1 MSKDNDLLRCHIL
14 YEKND
19 PTVPTGAVV
28 TPRGRAWFL
37 AVDKK
42 FKSRTDKKAGDGA
55 YISTI
60 CVPPTADLTA
70 IKAICKD
77 AAISKFGSKIP
88 GNLKT
93 PMRLCKEVF
102 NTVGAPKY
110 PADMDNW
117 IQITANTYSQ
127 QPGIVDRNQ
136 VRISNLR
143 VGETTDDLADRL
155 KEECYSGRWLRMSV
169 SAKGYDVD
177 NSKGVK
183 LYLQNVQLLDHD
195 DKVGGKGGGNAET
208 DFGAVAGA
216 DGGALP
222 AEASADSVFG

>member
-1 MSKDNDLLRCHIL
+1 MSKDADLLKCHVL

-19 PTVPTGAVV
+19 PTVPTGVVV

-42 FKSRTDKKAGDGA
+42 FKSKTDKKEGDGA

-60 CVPPTADLTA
+60 CVPPTADLA
-70 IKAICKD
+70 PLKAICKE
-77 AAISKFGSKIP
+77 AAIEQFGSKIP

-93 PMRLCKEVF
+93 PMRVCKDVF
-102 NTVGAPKY
+102 NKAGDPKY

-117 IQITANTYSQ
+117 TQITANTYSQ

-136 VRISNLR
+136 VRISKLNP
-143 VGETTDDLADRL
+143 GESTDDLADRL

-208 DFGAVAGA
+208 DFGAVAGS